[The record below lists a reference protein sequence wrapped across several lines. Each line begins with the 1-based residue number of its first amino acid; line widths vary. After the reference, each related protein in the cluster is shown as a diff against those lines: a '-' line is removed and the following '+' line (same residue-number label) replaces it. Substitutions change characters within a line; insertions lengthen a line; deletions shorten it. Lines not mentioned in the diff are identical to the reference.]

1 MKSREKCVDSIS
13 VPSIVL
19 PMVAWERTKNIASK
33 VLGASAE
40 QFRLLWN
47 SRILGFVSLK
57 FSLNELRIQAK
68 NSRIP

>member
-1 MKSREKCVDSIS
+1 MKIIDKCVDKVF

-19 PMVAWERTKNIASK
+19 PALVWERVKNVASK

-47 SRILGFVSLK
+47 SSIHLRHILS
-57 FSLNELRIQAK
+57 Q
-68 NSRIP
+68 P